1 VWVQQRD
8 YAAVGT
14 VLTDARVRAGL
25 TQKQLAK
32 LLRKPQSFVSN
43 YESGQRRIDVLE
55 LTRIAGALDADP
67 RKIFFDILASQ
78 QGTSRKRQ

>member
-8 YAAVGT
+8 YATVGL
-14 VLTDARVRAGL
+14 VLADARERAGL
-25 TQKQLAK
+25 TQQQLAK

-55 LTRIAGALDADP
+55 LMRIADALDADP
-67 RKIFFDILASQ
+67 REIFSDIFASQ
-78 QGTSRKRQ
+78 RGARRKKQ